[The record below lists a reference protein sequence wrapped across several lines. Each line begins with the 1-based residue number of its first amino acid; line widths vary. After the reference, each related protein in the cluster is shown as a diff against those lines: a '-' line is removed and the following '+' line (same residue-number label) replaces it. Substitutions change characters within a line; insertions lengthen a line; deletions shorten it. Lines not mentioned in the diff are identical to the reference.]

1 MEVIVPCTW
10 LLSPLPGLTWLY
22 IGAFIGDSVHFLVL
36 AGAFMGTIDAGS
48 SGMHK
53 KVAPSSLMVLPL
65 CDGRVRV
72 SFGADTFLG

>member
-1 MEVIVPCTW
+1 
-10 LLSPLPGLTWLY
+10 
-22 IGAFIGDSVHFLVL
+22 
-36 AGAFMGTIDAGS
+36 MGTIDAGS
-48 SGMHK
+48 SGMHE